1 MIRIE
6 LNPRFLRSLRKIRPD
21 LTDETEKRLQQIAEN
36 FGKPHAHGGLGLRKL
51 ESRAYEARIGL
62 HYRLVLI
69 HQNDRL
75 IAYDVMTH
83 EEVRQWLRS
92 K

>member
-6 LNPRFLRSLRKIRPD
+6 LGSRFLRSLGKIKPD
-21 LTDETEKRLQQIAEN
+21 LTDEAEKRLEQVAKE

-51 ESRAYEARIGL
+51 EPRAYEVRLGL
-62 HYRLVLI
+62 HYRMVLI
-69 HQNDRL
+69 HRKDSL
-75 IAYDVMTH
+75 EAFDIMTH